1 MVSTTTTLLTP
12 TNNLLADLQQG
23 ANGYVLQVNVTGFSS
38 FYFAS
43 SNTALPLQLLT
54 FTGTLK
60 NNTTTN
66 LIWKTTNEINTSHFI
81 VERSIDAQQFSAIG
95 NVTANGNGAAET
107 SYAFDD
113 PNVEDLQSQ
122 QVYYRL
128 KMVDINGIYRYSN
141 IIRVNLPG
149 LQSGLTISPN
159 PVGSEVNASVIS
171 AEACSAEW
179 TIIDNGGRVMLRNTT
194 LLKKGTNALGIY
206 IGQLASG
213 SYLMT
218 VKGECVDL
226 KIKFQKL

>member
-1 MVSTTTTLLTP
+1 
-12 TNNLLADLQQG
+12 
-23 ANGYVLQVNVTGFSS
+23 
-38 FYFAS
+38 
-43 SNTALPLQLLT
+43 
-54 FTGTLK
+54 
-60 NNTTTN
+60 
-66 LIWKTTNEINTSHFI
+66 
-81 VERSIDAQQFSAIG
+81 
-95 NVTANGNGAAET
+95 
-107 SYAFDD
+107 
-113 PNVEDLQSQ
+113 
-122 QVYYRL
+122 
-128 KMVDINGIYRYSN
+128 MVDINGIYRYSN